1 MGMNPNCRT
10 ARVLWSFGI
19 VPRMFPSKD
28 PCPLVIWEVFTVLL
42 ASLAELGVVGFGAV
56 VR

>member
-28 PCPLVIWEVFTVLL
+28 PCPLVIWEMFTVLL

-56 VR
+56 VK